1 MEVTQTARYAVVI
14 EKRVHG
20 GTVRVHVP
28 SRTPEQEAA
37 FLGGIDR
44 AVRAVCPGRRLIV
57 AAKT

>member
-1 MEVTQTARYAVVI
+1 MKSGQTARYAATI

-28 SRTPEQEAA
+28 SRTPEQDAA
-37 FLGGIDR
+37 FLKGIDR

-57 AAKT
+57 AVKA